1 MFPIK
6 NCRDFRKKQESRLMI
21 CNIKPVSYTHL
32 DVYKRQ
38 YMSRSYVGNGW
49 VVNFADASAQGGG
62 DPLLIYRY
70 GKAVNSDE
78 MMHFAAYLLNGR
90 KPYATMGN
98 DAFRSLQSLLCCNE
112 LAKACLLYTSHLR
125 TPFCVLS
132 YICSTGKTA

>member
-1 MFPIK
+1 MTICSILSDGTGGKLSLFNEP
-6 NCRDFRKKQESRLMI
+6 MI
-21 CNIKPVSYTHL
+21 
-32 DVYKRQ
+32 RRMGE

-90 KPYATMGN
+90 KPYATMATMLFVRFNLYFAVMSWQKQLRNMICRMYLVSRNGI
-98 DAFRSLQSLLCCNE
+98 
-112 LAKACLLYTSHLR
+112 LLYEEQER
-125 TPFCVLS
+125 YVC
-132 YICSTGKTA
+132 CR